1 MYDTQQ
7 FAKSQT
13 FVSGTVS
20 PKDLQVDTA
29 PPSTAFTDLSTP
41 SFESSGY
48 FSNDA
53 SPLFADADL
62 GSGHEDW
69 ESLFPS
75 DSAALPEVKPAA
87 PAPAPAPAPAMTP
100 QASPMVASA
109 SSPGASPRSG
119 RSGRHSS
126 VSGVKARNRDKPLPP
141 IVYDA
146 SDPVA
151 VKRARNTEAARKS
164 RARKLELQESMER
177 RIAELEKQLEE
188 ARQSEQYW
196 KSIAQAK
203 P

>member
-1 MYDTQQ
+1 
-7 FAKSQT
+7 
-13 FVSGTVS
+13 
-20 PKDLQVDTA
+20 
-29 PPSTAFTDLSTP
+29 
-41 SFESSGY
+41 
-48 FSNDA
+48 
-53 SPLFADADL
+53 
-62 GSGHEDW
+62 
-69 ESLFPS
+69 
-75 DSAALPEVKPAA
+75 
-87 PAPAPAPAPAMTP
+87 
-100 QASPMVASA
+100 MVASA